1 MQKINELIDKRS
13 DLEKLEIINN
23 GLLELNPQIYRALEI
38 LTEDLRRKKLGL
50 DIPDNPSENY
60 GRAI

>member
-13 DLEKLEIINN
+13 DLEKLEIISN
-23 GLLELNPQIYRALEI
+23 GLQELSPQLHRALEI
-38 LTEDLRRKKLGL
+38 LTEDLRRKQLGL
-50 DIPDNPSENY
+50 DIPNNPSENY